1 MTRLLMKSPTKNNRP
16 EFGRILLNNV
26 LMLQEMTC
34 LLVEK
39 VQKLISSGILGT
51 VPFFAENNCPLKNNQ
66 NCLLKTY
73 QYLAMISAN

>member
-1 MTRLLMKSPTKNNRP
+1 MSTS
-16 EFGRILLNNV
+16 G
-26 LMLQEMTC
+26 
-34 LLVEK
+34 K
-39 VQKLISSGILGT
+39 VQKLISGGILGT